1 MNPFTI
7 KLLNTY
13 YLMRMFKDKTY
24 QSVINWYYGDMKN
37 VERIYKEN
45 ETIYNHISKLCTKM
59 TPIVDNIILG
69 NACDASFY
77 YHMKESN
84 IGMIINVTKE
94 IPNYFQKDF
103 EYFKISL
110 NDQNHEKFT
119 NEIFERVN
127 TYISLYKRKK
137 KGNILVHCYMGSSRS
152 ATIVSAYMIKTY
164 GYTLDE
170 CIKILRSKRKIV
182 NINTEFAK
190 NLQDYWEY
198 CRDAKNKVKIE

>member
-1 MNPFTI
+1 MNPLKI
-7 KLLNTY
+7 KVLNTY
-13 YLMRMFKDKTY
+13 YLMRMLKDKTY

-59 TPIVDNIILG
+59 TPIIDNIILG

-77 YHMKESN
+77 YHMKEAN

-94 IPNYFQKDF
+94 IPNYFKKDF
-103 EYFKISL
+103 EYYKISL
-110 NDQNHEKFT
+110 NDQNYENFT

-127 TYISLYKRKK
+127 AFISIYTSKN
-137 KGNILVHCYMGSSRS
+137 KGNVLIHCYMGSSRS
-152 ATIVSAYMIKTY
+152 ATIVSAYMIKKY

-170 CIKILRSKRKIV
+170 CVKILRSKRNIV
-182 NINTEFAK
+182 NINTKFAK

-198 CRDAKNKVKIE
+198 CRDAKNKLKVA

>member
-77 YHMKESN
+77 YHMKDAN
-84 IGMIINVTKE
+84 IGMIVNVTKE

-127 TYISLYKRKK
+127 TYISLYKRKNK
-137 KGNILVHCYMGSSRS
+137 KNILVHCYMGSSRS

-170 CIKILRSKRKIV
+170 CIKILRSKIKIV

-198 CRDAKNKVKIE
+198 CREANNKVKIK